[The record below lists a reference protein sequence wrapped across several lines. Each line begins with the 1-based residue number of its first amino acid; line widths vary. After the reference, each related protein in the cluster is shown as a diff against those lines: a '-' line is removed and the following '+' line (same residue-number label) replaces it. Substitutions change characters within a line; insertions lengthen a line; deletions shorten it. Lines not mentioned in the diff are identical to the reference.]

1 MAAIGAGSN
10 LASSFGDPKSTV
22 LSAISSL
29 DSESTRICAV
39 SRLFRTPAWPPG
51 SGPDFVNAAV
61 LVASRLDPAALL
73 ARLHEI
79 EARFHRTRE
88 SRWAARTVDLD
99 LLFFGPAVLPDP
111 AGHARWRGLAPD
123 RQRIEAPDELIL
135 PHPRIEER
143 GFVLIPLAEIAPG
156 WRHPLT
162 GRTVAAMAAAL
173 PEADRAGIV
182 PVDRV
187 QENRS

>member
-79 EARFHRTRE
+79 EARFQRTRE
-88 SRWAARTVDLD
+88 SRWGARTVDLD

-187 QENRS
+187 HENRS

>member
-10 LASSFGDPKSTV
+10 LASSFGNPKSTI

-51 SGPDFVNAAV
+51 SGPDFVNAAI

-73 ARLHEI
+73 DRLHGI
-79 EARFHRTRE
+79 EAGFDRRRE
-88 SRWAARTVDLD
+88 SRWGARTVDLD
-99 LLFFGPAVLPDP
+99 LLFFGGAVLPDP
-111 AGHARWRGLAPD
+111 ATQTAWRRLAPD
-123 RQRIEAPDELIL
+123 RQRREAPAELIL
-135 PHPRIEER
+135 PHPRLEDR
-143 GFVLIPLAEIAPG
+143 GFVLVPLAEIAPG

-162 GRTVAAMAAAL
+162 GRTVAGMAAAL
-173 PEADRAGIV
+173 PEAERAAIV
-182 PVDRV
+182 PADAPP
-187 QENRS
+187 QTRS